1 MVNSA
6 ISREFSVACG
16 GFSESLVLLLGL
28 SRAFPA
34 ATLLSISPELL
45 LMNPGRQNTGVPILA
60 KKKPS
65 TVCREKKRNSKAAL
79 SEPPSGVS
87 FVAKGAGRRL

>member
-45 LMNPGRQNTGVPILA
+45 LMNPGRQNTEVPILA
-60 KKKPS
+60 KKKTAQFAEQKS
-65 TVCREKKRNSKAAL
+65 VIQKLLYL
-79 SEPPSGVS
+79 SPLQE
-87 FVAKGAGRRL
+87 